1 MGTAR
6 EAGTDIPHADA
17 EHPRPG
23 DGPHGPG
30 DGVPPAGSLPVAVE
44 QQILDE
50 RQPHAKHPLADGK
63 AVCAGCVGD
72 GAVWRQYAGGQ
83 VRVRPGKVGLEPFQ
97 VVVLPDKLDRDITE
111 DGICPEDLLQGGGLL
126 RGEAVRKRRHGG
138 AQAGLQFI
146 GQR

>member
-1 MGTAR
+1 MDRTGRVMGSHR
-6 EAGTDIPHADA
+6 
-17 EHPRPG
+17 R
-23 DGPHGPG
+23 
-30 DGVPPAGSLPVAVE
+30 VE

-97 VVVLPDKLDRDITE
+97 VVVLPDKLDRDIAE
-111 DGICPEDLLQGGGLL
+111 DGICLFQNI
-126 RGEAVRKRRHGG
+126 HH
-138 AQAGLQFI
+138 
-146 GQR
+146 